1 MDISSKSLPSQL
13 MLSSGRVAFVAK
25 TFLPRIGVELFENAA
40 KLTPIKVPSK
50 WPLPPH
56 IIIGE
61 YSRDR
66 SRFVANGDKFVDEK
80 VFWRS
85 VLSYIIEDDLL
96 MKEFDNIKRPF
107 VKLGESEAD
116 GAFSRGTGNDLK
128 LMAILEAK
136 TPGSETAHPDKKV
149 CPHLSPL

>member
-40 KLTPIKVPSK
+40 KLTPIKVPPQ

-61 YSRDR
+61 DNRDR
-66 SRFVANGDKFVDEK
+66 NRFIANGNKFVDEK
-80 VFWRS
+80 VFWHS
-85 VLSYIIEDDLL
+85 VAYIIEDDLL
-96 MKEFDNIKRPF
+96 MNEFNNIDRPF
-107 VKLGESEAD
+107 VKLGRSKAD

-128 LMAILEAK
+128 LMAILEAR